1 MYVETW
7 VDSCDI
13 TKVKYPSVVKGA
25 AAVAQGATG
34 RYCEVIWIGPE
45 YIAECGLTVHT
56 REEAYAIVKKE
67 GGYADF

>member
-45 YIAECGLTVHT
+45 YIAERGLTVLS
-56 REEAYAIVKKE
+56 REEAYAIVEKE

>member
-34 RYCEVIWIGPE
+34 RYREVIWIGPE
-45 YIAECGLTVHT
+45 YIAERGLTVHT

>member
-13 TKVKYPSVVKGA
+13 TKRNYDSVVLGA

-45 YIAECGLTVHT
+45 YIAERGLTVHT
-56 REEAYAIVKKE
+56 REEAYAIVEKE

>member
-45 YIAECGLTVHT
+45 YIAERGLTVLS

>member
-45 YIAECGLTVHT
+45 YIAERGLKVHT
-56 REEAYAIVKKE
+56 RKEAYAIVEKE

>member
-7 VDSCDI
+7 VDSRDI

-45 YIAECGLTVHT
+45 YIAERGLTVHT